1 MTIYLMKEL
10 YNIDKDPHNPLWGVY
25 QEEGIRYQTED
36 VIDVD
41 GGVWNFEGREN
52 LNYQKKFWRED
63 CRFD

>member
-1 MTIYLMKEL
+1 
-10 YNIDKDPHNPLWGVY
+10 VY